1 MIITNRSKAC
11 PGMNEVG
18 DSGAMGTPF
27 PVADASCPKKT
38 VAVKLKIDVSVF
50 AHNNIL
56 SNAVLLGKGVCVE
69 RRNIY
74 LPVLPILSDFFICNV
89 RHAAR
94 G

>member
-18 DSGAMGTPF
+18 DGAMGTPF

-38 VAVKLKIDVSVF
+38 VAAMLKIDVRVF

-56 SNAVLLGKGVCVE
+56 SNAFLSAKGVCGEQRKLFCPPFVCGGTPHGG
-69 RRNIY
+69 N
-74 LPVLPILSDFFICNV
+74 
-89 RHAAR
+89 
-94 G
+94 